1 LAVEELKFVEF
12 RVLSVVLIIGLT
24 SKLELFVVDVFEEFS
39 ALFVELI
46 WG

>member
-1 LAVEELKFVEF
+1 
-12 RVLSVVLIIGLT
+12 VLSVVLIIGLT
-24 SKLELFVVDVFEEFS
+24 SKLELFVVELVFEEFS